1 MALLTE
7 EQNKKIYDFIKGNI
21 INAVIILTAFAYIFY
36 GLVTIAQTGLTVWEV
51 LAKAGIGIVVGF
63 IIKECM
69 GENGF
74 NYGYGS
80 QIWKENRDLYS
91 KVSNSAS
98 EYIERV
104 DNFYAC
110 EEIEKKKRYRRQNL
124 TAAQMKYE
132 WFFDKDGNYT
142 NPDILPLNKANKM
155 KKTGQSIPDNTIVL
169 SYYQRKILK
178 KCLNVKIY
186 NLNLFSEY
194 GLEVEN
200 DTKKEKTD
208 KMQRRIMFSKNGLFA
223 IVSAV
228 VGAYFVPLLN
238 GWNWALFIQSCVQVA
253 IWISCGAMQLYTNF
267 NYVCVEKV
275 AKLKRKSELIVKF
288 KKGCEQGLY
297 LVNPY
302 DIIEEK
308 EEEEQKII
316 QLPYKQTEQTYDYQ
330 I

>member
-1 MALLTE
+1 MALLSE
-7 EQNKKIYDFIKGNI
+7 EQNKKIYDFLKGNI
-21 INAVIILTAFAYIFY
+21 INAVIILTAAAYIFY
-36 GLVTIAQTGLTVWEV
+36 GLVTIEATGLTVAEV
-51 LAKAGIGIVVGF
+51 LAKAGIGIIVGF

-80 QIWKENRDLYS
+80 QIWKENKDLYS

-98 EYIERV
+98 DYIERV

-124 TAAQMKYE
+124 TAAQMKYD
-132 WFFDKDGNYT
+132 WFFDKDGNYK
-142 NPDILPLNKANKM
+142 NPEIISLGKAKKM
-155 KKTGQSIPDNTIVL
+155 KKLGQSIPEGTLVL
-169 SYYQRKILK
+169 SYYQKRILK

-194 GLEVEN
+194 GIEVEN

-208 KMQRRIMFSKNGLFA
+208 RNQRRAMFTKNGLFA
-223 IVSAV
+223 VVSAV
-228 VGAYFVPLLN
+228 VGAYFIPLLK
-238 GWNWALFIQSCVQVA
+238 GWNWGLFISSCVQVT

-288 KKGCEQGLY
+288 KKGCEQGQY

-302 DIIEEK
+302 DVMEK
-308 EEEEQKII
+308 EEEENII
-316 QLPYKQTEQTYDYQ
+316 QLPYRNTEPVVDYQ

>member
-21 INAVIILTAFAYIFY
+21 INLVIILTAGAYIFY
-36 GLVTIAQTGLTVWEV
+36 GLVTIEQTGLTVAEV

-110 EEIEKKKRYRRQNL
+110 EEIEKRKKYRRQNL
-124 TAAQMKYE
+124 TAAQMKYD
-132 WFFDKDGNYT
+132 WFFDADGNYK
-142 NPDILPLNKANKM
+142 NPEILPLYKANKM
-155 KKTGQSIPDNTIVL
+155 KKNHQEIPENVL
-169 SYYQRKILK
+169 ILSFYQRRILR

-194 GLEVEN
+194 GIEVEN

-208 KMQRRIMFSKNGLFA
+208 KAQRRIMFSKNGLFA
-223 IVSAV
+223 VVSAV

-238 GWNWALFIQSCVQVA
+238 GWNWALFIQSCVQVT

-302 DIIEEK
+302 DVM
-308 EEEEQKII
+308 EEENKENEVIL
-316 QLPYKQTEQTYDYQ
+316 LPHKQNTEPVYDYQ